1 VKNQA
6 PLVWA
11 VIAILLIGLG
21 LSALAGCNVG
31 DIVKSRIPVAVQKSE
46 GLPSQLSHNESQ
58 VEYEKWLHDVE
69 SDSQQWRANLER
81 SEQIAGLLG
90 NLTLSALDS
99 VGPVIAGIPVGGAL
113 LPVLTGLAALFVKRP
128 GDVSTAKLSQ
138 EKQDSYNAGIKRA
151 ASLAGQ
157 GVSAAS
163 ILESIAKA
171 IPASAQTSTARASTD
186 ANTNQA

>member
-21 LSALAGCNVG
+21 LSALAGCSVG
-31 DIVKSRIPVAVQKSE
+31 DVVKSRIPVAVQKSE

-58 VEYEKWLHDVE
+58 VEYEKWLHGVE

-171 IPASAQTSTARASTD
+171 IPTAQANANRAGSEHADAS
-186 ANTNQA
+186 